1 MDTVTFVATPV
12 VNDNLVL
19 LFAALS
25 FISFAI
31 VYFIANKVFHG
42 YSTLICLITAV
53 LGLLLSIIVNFFV
66 YILLI

>member
-12 VNDNLVL
+12 VSDNLVL

-42 YSTLICLITAV
+42 YSTLIWLITAV
-53 LGLLLSIIVNFFV
+53 LGLLLSIIVNFLV
-66 YILLI
+66 YILFI